1 MASTPVFV
9 PHDPAQAP
17 TCSWR
22 GVAVDPTRSFWP
34 VPSLELI
41 LSLMARYRFSVM
53 RWRLCA
59 GSACLL
65 PVPGFPFDTGAGARP
80 ATPATPRTG
89 LVHAQPARDTMHAAP
104 RTRGYYSDAN
114 IRHLVDYAAARN
126 IRLVPEL
133 CLPSHAPEHPP
144 RPRSA
149 SSRPPST
156 TRATYSLPRSCPSSS
171 RRECR
176 ERRPLLAH
184 APRARHPRAHPST
197 PPCEPCASTGEGPC
211 CGRRTRSPR
220 PSFRREEGSSTRE
233 PSRGPTASPGD
244 SPPPDGSSLW
254 RSPRRGTAASLRR
267 PSSSPRRAT
276 CTRCCPPPCAPPTR
290 GGSRPSSNLSGPQ
303 DRPPSSDSSSPTS
316 SSSPRPA
323 GTGST
328 HCHGTA
334 CAPSSSARAR
344 T

>member
-34 VPSLELI
+34 VPSLELV

-126 IRLVPEL
+126 IRLIPEL
-133 CLPSHAPEHPP
+133 CLPSHAPEHPLTATP
-144 RPRSA
+144 RPGLV
-149 SSRPPST
+149 RPPRGRRPPRVRPIPFPGLVHRPAGGSAA
-156 TRATYSLPRSCPSSS
+156 RGDRYSLTPRGQGTLAHTPRRRPANPALPRAKGHAAGGGPAHLAPPSGGRKGHPPANHPGDRPQARAIPHPPTDPPSGAHPAV
-171 RRECR
+171 
-176 ERRPLLAH
+176 ERR
-184 APRARHPRAHPST
+184 RAH
-197 PPCEPCASTGEGPC
+197 G
-211 CGRRTRSPR
+211 GR
-220 PSFRREEGSSTRE
+220 
-233 PSRGPTASPGD
+233 A
-244 SPPPDGSSLW
+244 
-254 RSPRRGTAASLRR
+254 PRRGAPHARDAAQRPARR
-267 PSSSPRRAT
+267 RRAGD
-276 CTRCCPPPCAPPTR
+276 RGPPPT
-290 GGSRPSSNLSGPQ
+290 
-303 DRPPSSDSSSPTS
+303 
-316 SSSPRPA
+316 
-323 GTGST
+323 
-328 HCHGTA
+328 
-334 CAPSSSARAR
+334 
-344 T
+344 

>member
-34 VPSLELI
+34 VPSLELV

-89 LVHAQPARDTMHAAP
+89 LVHAQPARDAMHAAP

-126 IRLVPEL
+126 IRLIPEL
-133 CLPSHAPEHPP
+133 CLPSHAPEHP
-144 RPRSA
+144 SA
-149 SSRPPST
+149 ATPAPASFGLLEAAVHHACDLFPSPVL
-156 TRATYSLPRSCPSSS
+156 SIVQQ
-171 RRECR
+171 EG
-176 ERRPLLAH
+176 
-184 APRARHPRAHPST
+184 APREETATRSHPEGKAPSRT
-197 PPCEPCASTGEGPC
+197 PLDAALRTLRFH
-211 CGRRTRSPR
+211 GRR
-220 PSFRREEGSSTRE
+220 
-233 PSRGPTASPGD
+233 AM
-244 SPPPDGSSLW
+244 
-254 RSPRRGTAASLRR
+254 LR
-267 PSSSPRRAT
+267 
-276 CTRCCPPPCAPPTR
+276 
-290 GGSRPSSNLSGPQ
+290 
-303 DRPPSSDSSSPTS
+303 
-316 SSSPRPA
+316 
-323 GTGST
+323 
-328 HCHGTA
+328 
-334 CAPSSSARAR
+334 
-344 T
+344 